1 MSIWEDRTFDPP
13 DLVITV
19 GLGVVAGLLFGYGYF
34 LIGVFAVGVSS
45 DTAFQ
50 TSGVVTV
57 STSVVA
63 WRFVWRE
70 FYGPTAGETDA

>member
-1 MSIWEDRTFDPP
+1 M
-13 DLVITV
+13 
-19 GLGVVAGLLFGYGYF
+19 VAGFPFGYGYF
-34 LIGVFAVGVSS
+34 PIGVFAVGVSA

-63 WRFVWRE
+63 
-70 FYGPTAGETDA
+70 